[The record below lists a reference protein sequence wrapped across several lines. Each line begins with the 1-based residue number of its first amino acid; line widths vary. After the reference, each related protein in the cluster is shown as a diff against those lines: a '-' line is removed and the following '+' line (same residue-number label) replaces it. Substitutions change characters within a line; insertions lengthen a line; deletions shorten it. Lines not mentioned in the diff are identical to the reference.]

1 MSVKCGFKAKAG
13 HRMESRQR
21 FEIRQVRDCERVLS
35 MFLPG
40 PSICHCTKS
49 PLDHLPQGLCGSSLD
64 VLASRHIYVL
74 QVRSSKLGMVEVR
87 GIEPLSEDLWR
98 NGSTCVSDS
107 LDFAIAH
114 AHRPA

>member
-1 MSVKCGFKAKAG
+1 M
-13 HRMESRQR
+13 
-21 FEIRQVRDCERVLS
+21 
-35 MFLPG
+35 
-40 PSICHCTKS
+40 
-49 PLDHLPQGLCGSSLD
+49 
-64 VLASRHIYVL
+64 
-74 QVRSSKLGMVEVR
+74 RSSKLGMVEVR